1 MILPSDSSALA
12 AWFAEAVRAEITA
25 LETKGGTQN
34 YEVLAGRLIEKRS
47 ESQAVFR
54 FVITDGTRIPEEA
67 AGKLKTP
74 SQEFTATVIGQQADR
89 IDLFVEGEAPLPPGI
104 HRAMLVIDDTALL
117 RKLVEVLDEII
128 EKPALV
134 SRMAV
139 LAFHVNKADVGFANL
154 PATSALT
161 GEYRRVVERSCGST
175 LTYIWGP
182 PGTGK
187 TYTIAHLIT
196 ALIESGERVL
206 VSSHTHAAVDQ
217 ALYEAVKS
225 EGNKQGPLAN
235 HRAVLEGKILR
246 IGRIPADSK
255 IPPSVRLDTVLEA
268 KGRELADRISRLER
282 NAKPFVDRRALNLAV
297 ITEWDQL
304 AELSKRMREQQVV
317 KVEQHRAHKQAEAA
331 TTNCNSL
338 LQHRRGELQR
348 AQQAWFRRS
357 VKTTRA
363 FQILQETEAQL
374 RRAEQAVAS
383 SQKEIA
389 RARQLVCELEA
400 AITQQQTVCARLSP
414 RETAEQELSS
424 IALELEPLDQ
434 EIRSLQEELSQLES
448 KIISEAQAIFC
459 TLTKSYTGRELEGQ
473 SFDAVIVDEISMALP
488 PLIFLAAGRAT
499 GRVIL
504 VGDFLQLPPIV
515 RGAREDRRDT
525 AIVSERLGT
534 DTFHLA
540 GVAKELKPDPDCRVL
555 AKLKTQRRMRT
566 AIADVV
572 RHLLYTAAGGLDDHH
587 GVGERESLDW
597 LEFLPAS
604 PLLIVDTADLH
615 CWNGKQPGSLS
626 RFNFYSATVAVEI
639 AAMAAAKLPRPSG
652 DSAQAIGIVTPYAAQ
667 RRLLTKL
674 IIDLGLE
681 MWVRAGTVHT
691 FQGGQADLI
700 IFDSVLDEPYYSAR
714 LCDRKV
720 TNDVKRLL
728 NVAVSRAKNKFVFVG
743 SSEWLNKHAGPA
755 SGLGQMWDFLKGRS
769 DLLSALEL
777 VKIEGFQRLF
787 DQHIQD
793 TGWSVPREE
802 IGYSFEHLDET
813 TFFERFEKDLNEA
826 SESIFGLAPYFG
838 EYRWP
843 RVEPFIRAALAHGV
857 DVTLVTPPLSEAQ
870 NQSYVDKVIKNLRD
884 LGCVVIS
891 SSGVHGKDVIIDQ
904 QIVYTG
910 SMNWS
915 SNRGRSEE
923 VHRIHAPEY
932 AKLCL
937 QLMQA
942 KHIRQASIQDD
953 GTSRLCPYCDCPTQ
967 VVNQRRQH
975 GTWDFQ
981 PMKIGCS
988 NPECKGYLRN
998 VDERPPLRYAP
1009 LCKVDGRTKYRRVK
1023 RGKGEVWRC
1032 PKHSRECATEKV
1044 VPGDAT

>member
-1 MILPSDSSALA
+1 M
-12 AWFAEAVRAEITA
+12 
-25 LETKGGTQN
+25 
-34 YEVLAGRLIEKRS
+34 
-47 ESQAVFR
+47 
-54 FVITDGTRIPEEA
+54 
-67 AGKLKTP
+67 
-74 SQEFTATVIGQQADR
+74 
-89 IDLFVEGEAPLPPGI
+89 
-104 HRAMLVIDDTALL
+104 
-117 RKLVEVLDEII
+117 
-128 EKPALV
+128 
-134 SRMAV
+134 
-139 LAFHVNKADVGFANL
+139 
-154 PATSALT
+154 
-161 GEYRRVVERSCGST
+161 
-175 LTYIWGP
+175 
-182 PGTGK
+182 
-187 TYTIAHLIT
+187 
-196 ALIESGERVL
+196 
-206 VSSHTHAAVDQ
+206 
-217 ALYEAVKS
+217 
-225 EGNKQGPLAN
+225 
-235 HRAVLEGKILR
+235 
-246 IGRIPADSK
+246 
-255 IPPSVRLDTVLEA
+255 LEA
-268 KGRELADRISRLER
+268 KGRELADRISSLER
-282 NAKPFVDRRALNLAV
+282 NAKPFVDQRALNLAV
-297 ITEWDQL
+297 ITEWDHL
-304 AELSKRMREQQVV
+304 AELSKRLREQQLVN
-317 KVEQHRAHKQAEAA
+317 VEQHRARKQAEAA

-348 AQQAWFRRS
+348 AQQAWFRRG
-357 VKTTRA
+357 VKTTKA
-363 FQILQETEAQL
+363 FQILQETEDQL

-383 SQKEIA
+383 SQQEIA
-389 RARQLVCELEA
+389 KARRLVNLLEG
-400 AITQQQTVCARLSP
+400 AITHQQTVCARLSP
-414 RETAEQELSS
+414 RETAEQDLSS
-424 IALELEPLDQ
+424 IALELEPLEQ

-448 KIISEAQAIFC
+448 KTISEAQAIFS

-572 RHLLYTAAGGLDDHH
+572 RHLVYAAAGGLDDHPE
-587 GVGERESLDW
+587 VGAREPLDW
-597 LEFLPAS
+597 LEFLPPS
-604 PLLIVDTADLH
+604 DLLIVDTADLH

-639 AAMAAAKLPRPSG
+639 AAMAAAKLPKPSG
-652 DSAQAIGIVTPYAAQ
+652 DSARPIGIVTPYAAQ

-674 IIDLGLE
+674 IKDLELE
-681 MWVRAGTVHT
+681 MWVAAGTVHT
-691 FQGGQADLI
+691 FQAGEADLI

-720 TNDVKRLL
+720 TLDVKRLL
-728 NVAVSRAKNKFVFVG
+728 NVAVSRAKNKFILVG
-743 SSEWLNKHAGPA
+743 SSEWLNKHAGAA
-755 SGLGQMWDFLKGRS
+755 SGLGQLWDFLKVRA

-777 VKIEGFQRLF
+777 IKIECFQRLF

-793 TGWSVPREE
+793 TGWNVPREQ
-802 IGYSFEHLDET
+802 IGYIFEHLDET
-813 TFFERFEKDLNEA
+813 TFFERFAKDLNEA

-843 RVEPFIRAALAHGV
+843 RVEPSIRAALARGV

-870 NQSYVDKVIKNLRD
+870 NRSFVDKVIQSLCD
-884 LGCVVIS
+884 LGCVVVS

-923 VHRIHAPEY
+923 VHRLHAPEY

-942 KHIRQASIQDD
+942 KHIRQASIHDD
-953 GTSRLCPYCDCPTQ
+953 RTSRLCPYCDCPIQ

-975 GTWDFQ
+975 GAWDFQ
-981 PMKIGCS
+981 PMKIGCTNS
-988 NPECKGYLRN
+988 ECKGYLRN

-1032 PKHSRECATEKV
+1032 PKHTRECATQKV
-1044 VPGDAT
+1044 VPGDPA